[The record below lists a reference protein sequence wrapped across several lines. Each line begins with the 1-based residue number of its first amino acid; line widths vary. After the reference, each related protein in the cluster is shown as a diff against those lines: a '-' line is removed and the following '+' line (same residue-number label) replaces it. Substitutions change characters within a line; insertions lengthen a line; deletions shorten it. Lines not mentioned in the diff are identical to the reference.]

1 MLYSVKGIR
10 FDRVKVVRTA
20 DTVTEV
26 IGAPSP
32 GVYTIMAPV
41 MGANPLNP
49 LVQVTVMDL
58 SPTSITMKLVTGA
71 GGTVR
76 VEGQEE
82 GEEKVRGEKGEEG
95 GERVTCIGTQTHN
108 AFQGVCSIASG
119 CTDTVKPL
127 CTHLGSGILSL

>member
-32 GVYTIMAPV
+32 GMYTIMAPV

-58 SPTSITMKLVTGA
+58 SPTSVTMKLVTGA

-95 GERVTCIGTQTHN
+95 GERVRGGGRKGSREGGW
-108 AFQGVCSIASG
+108 FSINYKNMSG
-119 CTDTVKPL
+119 YYSK
-127 CTHLGSGILSL
+127 